1 MCFTWYFSSSPSF
14 STILGITSKEF
25 LPRLW
30 NITTPKQDLPDQEFK
45 AQLARRL
52 QERTPHVAGCRG
64 AGLFSHCPTPTT
76 AVGGVTVR
84 VHPELGWHAELSP
97 STARGTGTAE
107 RGRATVGTRSGAGT
121 GRQGPPPARRVHA
134 CPAAHLQGHRAG
146 GARPRRGSR
155 QRADGRPGRGHR
167 PASSAALGPGRP
179 DARPPTTAPSILSPV
194 SFGRGG
200 RRSFNA
206 IKSWN

>member
-1 MCFTWYFSSSPSF
+1 MFHLVLFQFSFVFNNTRNYFKRIPPSF
-14 STILGITSKEF
+14 TEYYYPETGPSRPGVQSTISSTVAGE
-25 LPRLW
+25 
-30 NITTPKQDLPDQEFK
+30 N
-45 AQLARRL
+45 
-52 QERTPHVAGCRG
+52 PHVAGCRG

-134 CPAAHLQGHRAG
+134 CPGAHLQGHRAG
-146 GARPRRGSR
+146 GARPRR
-155 QRADGRPGRGHR
+155 ADGRPGKGA
-167 PASSAALGPGRP
+167 PPGLFRR
-179 DARPPTTAPSILSPV
+179 ARARAP
-194 SFGRGG
+194 
-200 RRSFNA
+200 
-206 IKSWN
+206 